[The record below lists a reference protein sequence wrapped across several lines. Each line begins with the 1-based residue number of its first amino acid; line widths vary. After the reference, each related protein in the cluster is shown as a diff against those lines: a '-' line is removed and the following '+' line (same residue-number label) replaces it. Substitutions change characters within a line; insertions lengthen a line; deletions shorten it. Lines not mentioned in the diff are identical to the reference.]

1 MSIRHP
7 FCVRASLVCF
17 AALVSMAT
25 AANESQNSPL
35 KPPAPLAERL
45 NLAVV
50 LEAAR
55 QHPDALAAARLVDA
69 ARADVLVANRSPALA
84 LSSAVSTVDA
94 KNGQTLGS
102 NLSPARLNKSLG
114 IDGLWERG
122 GKRALRTDKAQTM
135 VQLAQAERQETL
147 VVQQLAAQMA
157 FYELLTAQLRL
168 DVLNDLAQSARLLA
182 KTADIR
188 LKNGDMSA
196 QEAAR
201 TRIEADR
208 AHAEAQVAML
218 EYQQSSLAIGTW
230 TGLRRPAVG
239 WLVQVQW
246 PPDTAWAGLAATDI
260 DKGPWLEARSD
271 VTAARLRVTA
281 ANQALALAQA
291 LRITDPNLG
300 TSVENTP
307 DGFGNTA
314 KVMAFRIAI
323 PLVNA
328 NRYDGEIARATAEA
342 EASQN
347 LLERTRQRAQ
357 IEMLHWLETGQ
368 SQAER
373 LKIYEKEILPSAL
386 RVAEQTE
393 TAYRKGG
400 LSLTELLDARRTL
413 RAVQLDVLNAR
424 NAYAKAWTYWQRR
437 MSDIAP

>member
-25 AANESQNSPL
+25 WANAFNHSPQ
-35 KPPAPLAERL
+35 KPPAPSPERL
-45 NLAVV
+45 SLDLV
-50 LEAAR
+50 LEAAS
-55 QHPDALAAARLVDA
+55 QHPDVMAAARLVDG
-69 ARADVLVANRSPALA
+69 ARADVLVANRSPALE
-84 LSSAVSTVDA
+84 LSTAVSTVDA
-94 KNGQTLGS
+94 KNGQSLGS
-102 NLSPARLNKSLG
+102 SLSPAKLHKSLG
-114 IDGLWERG
+114 VDGLWERG
-122 GKRALRTDKAQTM
+122 GKRALRTNKAQTM
-135 VQLAQAERQETL
+135 VQLAQAERQEAL

-291 LRITDPNLG
+291 LRITDPSLG

-437 MSDIAP
+437 MSSVAH

>member
-1 MSIRHP
+1 
-7 FCVRASLVCF
+7 
-17 AALVSMAT
+17 MAT
-25 AANESQNSPL
+25 WANESNNLAL
-35 KPPAPLAERL
+35 KPPAPSAERL
-45 NLAVV
+45 SLALV

-55 QHPDALAAARLVDA
+55 QHPDAIAAARLVDA
-69 ARADVLVANRSPALA
+69 ARADVLVANRAPALA

-94 KNGQTLGS
+94 KNGQPLGS
-102 NLSPARLNKSLG
+102 SLSPAKLNKSLG

-147 VVQQLAAQMA
+147 VVQQMAAQMA
-157 FYELLTAQLRL
+157 FYELQTAQLRL
-168 DVLNDLAQSARLLA
+168 EVLNDLAQGARLLA

-188 LKNGDMSA
+188 LKNGDVSA

-201 TRIEADR
+201 TQIEADR
-208 AHAEAQVAML
+208 AHAEAQVALL
-218 EYQQSSLAIGTW
+218 EYQQSSIAIGTW
-230 TGLRRPAVG
+230 TGLRRPTGG
-239 WLVQVQW
+239 WSVQVQW
-246 PPDTAWAGLAATDI
+246 PQDAAWKGLVAADI
-260 DKGPWLEARSD
+260 DKGPWLEARPD
-271 VTAARLRVTA
+271 VMAARLRVTV
-281 ANQALALAQA
+281 ANQAVALAQA
-291 LRITDPNLG
+291 LRITDPSLG

-342 EASQN
+342 EASQSM
-347 LLERTRQRAQ
+347 LERTRQRAQ
-357 IEMLHWLETGQ
+357 IEMLNWLETGQ

-373 LKIYEKEILPSAL
+373 LQIYEKDILPSAL

-424 NAYAKAWTYWQRR
+424 NAHAKAWTYWQRR
-437 MSDIAP
+437 MSIVAP

>member
-1 MSIRHP
+1 
-7 FCVRASLVCF
+7 
-17 AALVSMAT
+17 MAT
-25 AANESQNSPL
+25 WAHESNNSPL
-35 KPPAPLAERL
+35 KPPAPSAERL
-45 NLAVV
+45 SLALV

-55 QHPDALAAARLVDA
+55 QHPDALTAARLVDA
-69 ARADVLVANRSPALA
+69 ARADVLVANRSPALT
-84 LSSAVSTVDA
+84 LSTAISTVDA
-94 KNGQTLGS
+94 KNGQSLGS
-102 NLSPARLNKSLG
+102 GLSPAKLNKSLG
-114 IDGLWERG
+114 MDGLWERG

-135 VQLAQAERQETL
+135 VQLAQAERLETL
-147 VVQQLAAQMA
+147 VVQQMAAQMA
-157 FYELLTAQLRL
+157 FYELQTAQLRL
-168 DVLNDLAQSARLLA
+168 EVLNDLAQSARLLA
-182 KTADIR
+182 KTADMR
-188 LKNGDMSA
+188 LKNGDVSA

-201 TRIEADR
+201 TQIEADR
-208 AHAEAQVAML
+208 AHTEAQVAML

-230 TGLRRPAVG
+230 TGLRRPAGG
-239 WLVQVQW
+239 WWLQVQW

-291 LRITDPNLG
+291 LRITDPSLG
-300 TSVENTP
+300 TSIENTP

-342 EASQN
+342 EASQS

-373 LKIYEKEILPSAL
+373 LQIYEKDILPSAL

-393 TAYRKGG
+393 TAYRQGG

>member
-1 MSIRHP
+1 
-7 FCVRASLVCF
+7 
-17 AALVSMAT
+17 MAVW
-25 AANESQNSPL
+25 ANESNNLPL
-35 KPPAPLAERL
+35 KPPTPSAEHLSLAL
-45 NLAVV
+45 V

-55 QHPDALAAARLVDA
+55 QHPDAIAAARLVDA

-84 LSSAVSTVDA
+84 LSSTVSTVDA
-94 KNGQTLGS
+94 RNGQTFGS
-102 NLSPARLNKSLG
+102 TLSPSKLNKSLG
-114 IDGLWERG
+114 IDGSWERG

-147 VVQQLAAQMA
+147 VVQQMAAQMA
-157 FYELLTAQLRL
+157 FYELQTAQLRL
-168 DVLNDLAQSARLLA
+168 EVLNDLAQSARLLA

-188 LKNGDMSA
+188 LKNGDVSA

-201 TRIEADR
+201 TQIEADR

-218 EYQQSSLAIGTW
+218 EYQQSSIAIGTW
-230 TGLRRPAVG
+230 TGLRRPTGG
-239 WLVQVQW
+239 WLLQVQW
-246 PPDTAWAGLAATDI
+246 PQDTAWAGLAASDI

-271 VTAARLRVTA
+271 VSAARLRVTA
-281 ANQALALAQA
+281 ANQALALAQS
-291 LRITDPNLG
+291 LRITDPSLG

-323 PLVNA
+323 PLVSA

-342 EASQN
+342 EASQS

-368 SQAER
+368 SQSQR
-373 LKIYEKEILPSAL
+373 LQVYEKDILPSAL

-424 NAYAKAWTYWQRR
+424 NAHAKAWTYWQQR
-437 MSDIAP
+437 MSGIAP

>member
-1 MSIRHP
+1 M
-7 FCVRASLVCF
+7 VCL

-25 AANESQNSPL
+25 WAHESNNLAL
-35 KPPAPLAERL
+35 KPPAPSAERL
-45 NLAVV
+45 SLEVV

-55 QHPDALAAARLVDA
+55 QHPDVIAAARLVDA
-69 ARADVLVANRSPALA
+69 ARADVLVANRSPALT

-94 KNGQTLGS
+94 KNGQAFGS
-102 NLSPARLNKSLG
+102 SLSPAKLNKSLG

-147 VVQQLAAQMA
+147 VVQQMAAQMA
-157 FYELLTAQLRL
+157 FYELQTAQLRL
-168 DVLNDLAQSARLLA
+168 EVLNDLAQGARLLA

-188 LKNGDMSA
+188 LKNGDVSA

-201 TRIEADR
+201 TQIEADR
-208 AHAEAQVAML
+208 AHAEAQVALL

-230 TGLRRPAVG
+230 TGLRRPTGG
-239 WLVQVQW
+239 WSVQVQW
-246 PPDTAWAGLAATDI
+246 PQEAAWVGLAAADI

-271 VTAARLRVTA
+271 VTAARLRLTA
-281 ANQALALAQA
+281 ANQAVALAQA
-291 LRITDPNLG
+291 LRITDPSLW

-307 DGFGNTA
+307 DGFGHTA
-314 KVMAFRIAI
+314 KVMAVRISI

-328 NRYDGEIARATAEA
+328 NRFDGEVARATAEA
-342 EASQN
+342 EASQSV
-347 LLERTRQRAQ
+347 LERTRQRAQ
-357 IEMLHWLETGQ
+357 IEMLNWLETGQ

-373 LKIYEKEILPSAL
+373 LQIYEKDILPKAL

-424 NAYAKAWTYWQRR
+424 NAYAKAWTYWQQR
-437 MSDIAP
+437 MTRIAP